1 MKIDIISSDGI
12 HASEKDALER
22 MRQAFNASEF
32 SQAWQGYAGFMM
44 MDTTYRDREID
55 LVLLTHDRLLLIE
68 LKKWRGKIEPMQDH
82 WLRDGEDMG
91 RSPVKVLA
99 DKWKILSSK
108 IRNRLTE
115 PARSVFIDYRVV
127 MCGTADLSAIPE
139 EERKFVITLE
149 QFLKI
154 AKLGGYRQEFGSPC
168 GGKPNN
174 HLQTFSN
181 FFRGREFKPS
191 GFSFGNFQIVGEAT
205 FPHPLGLYK
214 EYKSVKKDDQ
224 RHEALLRR
232 WDFSV
237 LAGIADTLD
246 ERARIALREH
256 KVLGFIHE
264 QCEQLDSVVLQPLS
278 HPTRDDIDA
287 DFCELYRLPSRQL
300 RLNEFVQRYGQDMTY
315 TERLALLK
323 VVLSHFADLHDSGV
337 AHRDV
342 SDHSLWLERPSKVSI
357 SGFLT
362 AYFPEAGTVGPLR
375 DNLRAGQVML
385 PEDSELGHG
394 EPSNAFQRDIYL
406 LGVAAHHILFL
417 RLPGQL
423 EGLFQWEQP
432 EGADCAPALSAWFAK
447 ALDLVPSARFATA
460 RAMLDALNGLSTNTA
475 STALDMRDFE
485 PYRSDIMPTVAY
497 PIEQNIKVAQ
507 SHLYRSTVG
516 GRSVSVKIWYGRQP
530 DAKRPEETHAL
541 KMFLEKARLVQSQ
554 PCASLASVV
563 DFGISQ
569 AGTFLVQNWVEG
581 RNVVDAGANCDTT
594 RELLNLCQRLVRS
607 ARHLHGL
614 DLAHGDLHPE
624 NILMEADEVRFI
636 DAIDMLQGG
645 ATEPYCPAYA
655 PIDHESLSPE
665 QRDCYAVAKICD
677 ELLDLQ
683 RSTDEIDVASVRTE
697 IRRCLNR
704 EQRVYALD
712 LIDDALDRLL
722 RPPAPNTGPKLN
734 VQVRQLTAAAML
746 AGDNGQFYVTVAAER
761 VRKSSQQP
769 HIEVALSGV
778 RRRLVIFL
786 KATTLD
792 FSSVRIYEIA
802 HSQFV
807 RTANQAAAMLK
818 AEIQLV
824 PAPADD
830 ATDLLEV
837 VESMP
842 DVHAAVD
849 TVRARILGLDIPVA
863 QAEPEEDE
871 AEASFATPRSA
882 PPTEL
887 LWRAILDAEEATLP
901 EVEVAAPVAREMG
914 RREKLRIPYRKE
926 GEALDYE
933 SDAKVE
939 ALQEING
946 ELVRVGDVDMKETT
960 QAILVIDNPRFRIQ
974 TGVGE
979 RIRLRSQQDL
989 SSFRRRHLAVTR
1001 ILGRESVLADLIDYF
1016 DANECPSPQTL
1027 QAAPTD
1033 EELDAYN
1040 RYDDTGQ
1047 LVFSLNRQQR
1057 DAFAKLWSNGPLSLL
1072 QGPPG
1077 TGKTSFIASF
1087 IHYAMAHGAQSILL
1101 ASQSHEAVNNAAEK
1115 VIELCHHTH
1124 LPLDVVRFG
1133 AEGMV
1138 SEQLRPHHSASIL
1151 QGYRDLFR
1159 SEMRQR
1165 VVALSRNL
1173 GLPGSFVEEWFDIRF
1188 HLGRLHAEIN
1198 RLNAKHAESNATLEE
1213 RASLSARIG
1222 QRSERFRILARE
1234 KFDVGDTSDRKEV
1247 IANLERTTMKKHGV
1261 TSLDAVAK
1269 LDQVILMAQEWVD
1282 RLGTLRGNFEEFLA
1296 KTRSLVCGT
1305 CVGLG
1310 RSQFGVAKNRYDWV
1324 IVDEAARATPGEL
1337 AVAIQSGRRVLLVG
1351 DHRQLPPLYSKQQV
1365 QRIAADLQW
1374 TDRSALVRSDFE
1386 RAFESQYGQ
1395 KVGATLQTQYRMAP
1409 PIGELVSAC
1418 FYPVPLQP
1426 GRGDPPAWFTDLPD
1440 RMQAVVT
1447 WIDTSAAGRESQE
1460 RPKDPGFDNL
1470 YEAREIL
1477 DLLRSI
1483 CTSSTF
1489 IESLIAN
1496 CGEDE
1501 KPIGIICMYADQQRL
1516 LQRLFSE
1523 QDWATGYRR
1532 LIKIDTVD
1540 SYQGKENRIIIVAT
1554 TRNNS
1559 YFDQGFLS
1567 SRERVNVAISRAMDR
1582 LVIVGAARMWRERNQ
1597 RSPMGRVLA
1606 HLESHRDD
1614 KAFSIVDASHTTGK
1628 RT

>member
-82 WLRDGEDMG
+82 WLRDGDDMG

-108 IRNRLTE
+108 IRARLSE
-115 PARSVFIDYRVV
+115 PTRSAYIEYRVV
-127 MCGTADLSAIPE
+127 MCGSADFSAISDD
-139 EERKFVITLE
+139 ERKYVITLE

-154 AKLGGYRQEFGSPC
+154 ARAGGYRQEFGPPC
-168 GGKPNN
+168 GGKPIN
-174 HLQTFSN
+174 HLQVFTQ

-205 FPHPLGLYK
+205 FPHPSGLYK

-237 LAGIADTLD
+237 LTGIADTLD

-264 QCEQLDSVVLQPLS
+264 QCEQLDGVVLQPLS

-300 RLNEFVQRYGQDMTY
+300 RLNEFVQRYGQDMAF
-315 TERLALLK
+315 TERLAILK
-323 VVLSHFADLHDSGV
+323 VVLSHFADLHDAGV

-375 DNLRAGQVML
+375 DNLRAGQAVL
-385 PEDSELGHG
+385 PEDSDLGHG
-394 EPSNAFQRDIYL
+394 ELSDAFQRDVYL
-406 LGVAAHHILFL
+406 LGIAAHHIVFL
-417 RLPGQL
+417 QLPMQL
-423 EGLFQWEQP
+423 EGLFLWEP
-432 EGADCAPALSAWFAK
+432 PDKADCDPGLAAWFAE
-447 ALDLVPSARFATA
+447 ALDLVPSARFPNA
-460 RAMLDALNGLSTNTA
+460 RTMLDKLNGIPLVKPA
-475 STALDMRDFE
+475 GAALDLRDFE
-485 PYRSDIMPTVAY
+485 PYRSDIMPMVAY
-497 PIEQNIKVAQ
+497 PLEENVKVAQ
-507 SHLYRSTVG
+507 SHVYRSTIG
-516 GRSVSVKIWYGRQP
+516 GRSVSVKIWYGRRP
-530 DAKRPEETHAL
+530 DPKRPEETHAL
-541 KMFLEKARLVQSQ
+541 KMFLEKARLVQTQ

-563 DFGISQ
+563 DFGISE
-569 AGTFLVQNWVEG
+569 AGTFLVQDWVEG
-581 RNVVDAGANCDTT
+581 LRVFDAAANCATAY
-594 RELLNLCQRLVRS
+594 ELLDLCQRLVQA

-614 DLAHGDLHPE
+614 GLAHGDLHPDNVLKE
-624 NILMEADEVRFI
+624 SGELRFI

-645 ATEPYCPAYA
+645 AIEPYSPEYA
-655 PIDHESLSPE
+655 PTDHEALSPE
-665 QRDCYAVAKICD
+665 QRDCYAVAKICG
-677 ELLDLQ
+677 ELLNRGQ
-683 RSTDEIDVASVRTE
+683 SRDEIDVALVREE
-697 IRRCLNR
+697 IRRCLNP

-712 LIDDALDRLL
+712 RIEDALDRLL
-722 RPPAPNTGPKLN
+722 RPPVTNAGTQLN
-734 VQVRQLTAAAML
+734 IRMRNLTSATTL
-746 AGDNGQFYVTVAAER
+746 AGDNGQFYVTVGSER
-761 VRKSSQQP
+761 VRRPSQQP
-769 HIEVALSGV
+769 HVEVALSGV
-778 RRRLVIFL
+778 RRRIVIL
-786 KATTLD
+786 LTATTLD
-792 FSSVRIYEIA
+792 LASLRIHEIA

-807 RTANQAAAMLK
+807 RMANLATAMLK
-818 AEIQLV
+818 AEIKLF
-824 PAPADD
+824 PAAADD
-830 ATDLLEV
+830 TSDLLEALEAIV
-837 VESMP
+837 
-842 DVHAAVD
+842 DVHSAIAK
-849 TVRARILGLDIPVA
+849 VRARILGIDDPVA
-863 QAEPEEDE
+863 QGEPEEED
-871 AEASFATPRSA
+871 SPGLPRSA

-933 SDAKVE
+933 TDAKVE

-946 ELVRVGDVDMKETT
+946 ELVRVGDIDMRETT

-974 TGVGE
+974 TAVGD

-1001 ILGRESVLADLIDYF
+1001 ILGRESVLSELIDYF
-1016 DANECPSPQTL
+1016 DPSQCPAPQALHTP
-1027 QAAPTD
+1027 PTD

-1040 RYDDTGQ
+1040 RYDNTGK

-1057 DAFAKLWSNGPLSLL
+1057 DAFGKLWSTGPLSLL

-1115 VIELCHHTH
+1115 VIELCQHTG
-1124 LPLDVVRFG
+1124 LPLDIVRFG

-1173 GLPGSFVEEWFDIRF
+1173 GVPGAFVEEWFDISF
-1188 HLGRLHAEIN
+1188 HLGRLRDEID
-1198 RLNAKHAESNATLEE
+1198 RLTSKYEESKAKLDE
-1213 RASLSARIG
+1213 RTSLSARIG
-1222 QRSERFRILARE
+1222 QRLERFRTLASE
-1234 KFDVGDTSDRKEV
+1234 KFGVADASDREEV
-1247 IANLERTTMKKHGV
+1247 IQQLHRATMKKHGV
-1261 TSLDAVAK
+1261 TSPDAVAK
-1269 LDQVILMAQEWVD
+1269 LDQVMLMAQEWVD

-1365 QRIAADLQW
+1365 QKIATDLQW
-1374 TDRSALVRSDFE
+1374 TDRSSLVRSDFE

-1409 PIGELVSAC
+1409 QIGELVSAC

-1426 GRGDPPAWFTDLPD
+1426 GRGQPPTWFKDLPN
-1440 RMQAVVT
+1440 RIQAVVT
-1447 WIDTSAAGRESQE
+1447 WIDTTEGGRESHD
-1460 RPKDPGFDNL
+1460 RPKEPGFDNL

-1483 CTSSTF
+1483 CTNSTF

-1496 CGEDE
+1496 CADDE
-1501 KPIGIICMYADQQRL
+1501 KPIGIICMYAEQQRL

-1597 RSPMGRVLA
+1597 RSPLGLVLA
-1606 HLESHRDD
+1606 HLESNRDEL
-1614 KAFSIVDASHTTGK
+1614 AFSVVEASHNTGK